1 MSQSISYTITK
12 IDEYSAASL
21 YRMQLTL
28 NETANA
34 PVQQNSIDL
43 VKVDADGTKT
53 TESISMKPSSIA
65 TYSSDWQPDNGTA
78 PADGAK
84 INGFVKGISTSSLA
98 AGGVCYEI
106 DGSITVSSTP
116 SGNLEPE

>member
-12 IDEYSAASL
+12 VNEDGESSL

-34 PVQQNSIDL
+34 PVQQNSINL

-65 TYSSDWQPDNGTA
+65 TYSSSWQPAVGPA

-84 INGFVKGISTSSLA
+84 VNGFVKGISTSSLA

-106 DGSITVSSTP
+106 DGSITVSSTQP
-116 SGNLEPE
+116 EEPEAS